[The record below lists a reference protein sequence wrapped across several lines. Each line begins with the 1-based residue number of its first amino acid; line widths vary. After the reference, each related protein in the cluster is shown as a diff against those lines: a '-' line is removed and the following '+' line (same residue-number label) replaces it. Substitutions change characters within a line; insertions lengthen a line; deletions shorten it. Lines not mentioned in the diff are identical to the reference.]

1 MERTILHSDMNH
13 FYAAVEILYDPS
25 LLGKPVVVAGDAE
38 ARHGIVLAKSDE
50 AKASGVRT
58 GEALWQARQKCPD
71 AVFVPAHYDRYMK
84 YSALARDL
92 YVEYTDLVEPY
103 GLDECWLDC
112 TGSTHLFGDGK
123 TIADAIRARIKSE
136 LGLTVSVGV
145 SFNKVFAKLGSDL
158 KKPDATT
165 VIGLRDFR
173 EKIWSLSVSELLYVG
188 PATTAKLAR
197 YGIATIG
204 QLASADTGLLYWLLG
219 KNGVMLHEF
228 ANGRDTSTVRPYY
241 RLPPIKTVGNSTTTP
256 RDLTTDDDV
265 KITLLALA
273 ESVAARLREQGSLCR
288 TVQLGVRDNELWS
301 YERQMGMDP
310 PSSNATD
317 LSAAAFRLFKIHH
330 TSRKPVRSLSL
341 RALGLIPE
349 DEQLSLFPEEQAR
362 RKEHDLEVVIDR
374 LRGKY
379 GYTILRRALA
389 LLDPALDLDAK
400 GEHVIHPVGFL
411 GTLNQDR
418 LKG

>member
-13 FYAAVEILYDPS
+13 FYAAVEILYDPT
-25 LLGKPVVVAGDAE
+25 LKGKPVVVAGDAE

-50 AKASGVRT
+50 AKATGIRT

-71 AVFVPAHYDRYMK
+71 VVFVPAHYDRYLK
-84 YSALARDL
+84 FSALAREL

-103 GLDECWLDC
+103 GLDECWIDV

-123 TIADAIRARIKSE
+123 TIADTIRARVKAE

-165 VIGLRDFR
+165 VIGPEDFR
-173 EKIWSLSVSELLYVG
+173 HKVWELPVGELLYVG
-188 PATTAKLAR
+188 PATTAKLAK
-197 YGIATIG
+197 YGIHTIG
-204 QLASADTGLLYWLLG
+204 QLAAADVGFLYWLLG

-228 ANGRDTSTVRPYY
+228 ANGRDTSSVRPYH
-241 RLPPIKTVGNSTTTP
+241 RLPPIKTVGNSTTAP
-256 RDLTTDDDV
+256 RDLVNDDDV

-288 TVQLGVRDNELWS
+288 TVQLGIRDNELWS
-301 YERQMGMDP
+301 YERQARLSLP
-310 PSSNATD
+310 TSNATD
-317 LSAAAFRLFKIHH
+317 LFSTSFQLFKAHH
-330 TSRKPVRSLSL
+330 TSGKPVRSLSL
-341 RALGLIPE
+341 RALGLVTA

-362 RKEHDLEVVIDR
+362 RREHDLEAIIDK
-374 LRGKY
+374 LRAKY
-379 GYTILRRALA
+379 GYHSIRRGIA

-400 GEHVIHPVGFL
+400 GEHVIHPIGFL
-411 GTLNQDR
+411 GTLEQR
-418 LKG
+418 

>member
-25 LLGKPVVVAGDAE
+25 LFGKPVVVAGDAE

-50 AKASGVRT
+50 AKACGVRT
-58 GEALWQARQKCPD
+58 GEALWEARQKCPD
-71 AVFVPAHYDRYMK
+71 AVFVDAHYDRYLK
-84 YSALARDL
+84 YSALAREL
-92 YVEYTDLVEPY
+92 YVEYTDLVEPF

-112 TGSTHLFGDGK
+112 TGSTHLFGDGRA
-123 TIADAIRARIKSE
+123 IADAIRQRVKAE

-158 KKPDATT
+158 RKPDATT
-165 VIGLRDFR
+165 VIGPGDFR
-173 EKIWSLSVSELLYVG
+173 EKIWGLSVSELLYVG

-204 QLASADTGLLYWLLG
+204 QLAGADAAFLYWLLG

-228 ANGRDTSTVRPYY
+228 ANGRDASAVRPYY
-241 RLPPIKTVGNSTTTP
+241 RLPPIKTVGNSTTAP
-256 RDLTTDDDV
+256 RDLISDDDV

-288 TVQLGVRDNELWS
+288 TVQLGVRDNELRS
-301 YERQMGMDP
+301 YERQSGVDP
-310 PSSNATD
+310 PTSNATD
-317 LSAAAFRLFKIHH
+317 LFAAAFRLFNAHH
-330 TSRKPVRSLSL
+330 ASGKPVRSLSL
-341 RALGLIPE
+341 RAMGLVPE

-362 RKEHDLEVVIDR
+362 RKEHDLELVIDR

-379 GYTILRRALA
+379 GYTIIRRAIA

-400 GEHVIHPVGFL
+400 GEHVIHPIGFL
-411 GTLNQDR
+411 GTLDQQ
-418 LKG
+418 